1 MDYLFDITSFETA
14 SGPTDTQITD
24 LRESYNECR
33 ADLMDAIADELPIIA
48 DLTQSIA
55 NLQDYCHRRYRE
67 DASDTTYP
75 QTSSLSVIEDDIV

>member
-1 MDYLFDITSFETA
+1 
-14 SGPTDTQITD
+14 
-24 LRESYNECR
+24 
-33 ADLMDAIADELPIIA
+33 MDAIADELPIIA

-75 QTSSLSVIEDDIV
+75 QTATYPMTNSLTDIEDDIV

>member
-1 MDYLFDITSFETA
+1 
-14 SGPTDTQITD
+14 
-24 LRESYNECR
+24 
-33 ADLMDAIADELPIIA
+33 MDAIADELPIIA

-75 QTSSLSVIEDDIV
+75 QTSSLSDIEDDII